1 MLDRIRTAFTRTTT
15 PTVYTPEDLQKI
27 GQALS
32 ASRRRLAEI
41 RQLPIEVIDL
51 LYRETNGR

>member
-1 MLDRIRTAFTRTTT
+1 MFDKIRTTFARTKIET
-15 PTVYTPEDLQKI
+15 YTPEELRRI

-41 RQLPIEVIDL
+41 RQLPIEVIDF
-51 LYRETNGR
+51 LYRETNG